1 MPKRMRK
8 RSTPAPEGHLPFQ
21 GGGLFMSHTICV
33 FSDESGVFDKNR
45 NRFFVFGGLIL
56 DVEKE
61 EISKVASLYKSMEN
75 HMRCKSEYAGLDE
88 LKANSLGFQDR
99 RRIFATLV
107 PFNKFGVVIQLD
119 ALLERIFTSKKSK
132 QRFQDYAYKIGLKNA
147 FNELIYKG
155 LMHANEAYRFNVIV
169 DQHQT
174 ATDGRYELEE
184 GLLQEFKEG
193 TYNMTYDKFFEPIFS
208 NTQSLRVILADSKDN
223 ILVRAADIIANR
235 VYFEANSGS
244 LRNLRGKN
252 ITITKLP

>member
-1 MPKRMRK
+1 
-8 RSTPAPEGHLPFQ
+8 
-21 GGGLFMSHTICV
+21 MSHTICV
-33 FSDESGVFDKNR
+33 FSDESGVFDKNK
-45 NRFFVFGGLIL
+45 NKFFVFGGLIL
-56 DVEKE
+56 DAEKDE
-61 EISKVASLYKSMEN
+61 VSKVASLYTNMEN
-75 HMRCKSEYAGLDE
+75 HMRCKSEYSELGE
-88 LKANSLGFQDR
+88 LKANSLSFQDR

-119 ALLERIFTSKKSK
+119 ALLERIFASKKSK

-147 FNELIYKG
+147 FKELIYKG
-155 LMHANEAYRFNVIV
+155 LMHADEAYRFNVIV

-193 TYNMTYDKFFEPIFS
+193 TYNMRFDEFFEPIFS

-235 VYFEANSGS
+235 VYFEANNGS
-244 LRNLRGKN
+244 LRSLRGKN
-252 ITITKLP
+252 ITITRLP